1 MLRPVTTTSARTL
14 TLLSLLGTGR
24 TYSGRELRER
34 LEVSERTLRRDVDT
48 LRALGYAV
56 EPVKGVHGGYRLGPG
71 GAIAP
76 IVFDEDQA
84 VATVVA
90 LQIATATLVGI
101 EESARRARDTV
112 SRALPRRLQHT
123 ADAFTV
129 TVVPNQWE
137 FLAEPIDADLVE
149 QVGRAVRQNQMLRLE
164 HGEEQLRV
172 EPHHLVVWAA
182 RWYLVAHD
190 GHQWRVLRLDRI
202 RLHAPTN
209 ARFEPRPLPED
220 PVDLVRRTPDRGDR
234 PAPWPCLGSADLA
247 LPAPTVAEFAPGG
260 AVVEAVSPTIC
271 RLTMGAWSWI
281 GLAGLYLTFGAR
293 LSRVEP
299 APLRDAFA
307 EARALTP

>member
-1 MLRPVTTTSARTL
+1 MTTTSARTL

-48 LRALGYAV
+48 LRELGYAI

-71 GAIAP
+71 GAITP

-112 SRALPRRLQHT
+112 TRALPRRLQHT
-123 ADAFTV
+123 AAAFTV

-137 FLAEPIDADLVE
+137 FPAEPIDADLVE
-149 QVGRAVRQNQMLRLE
+149 QVGRAVRQNQTLRLE

-190 GHQWRVLRLDRI
+190 GQEWRVLRLDRI

-220 PVDLVRRTPDRGDR
+220 PVDLVRHTPDRGDR
-234 PAPWPCLGSADLA
+234 PAPWPCLGAAELA
-247 LPAPTVAEFAPGG
+247 LPAGTVAEFAPGG
-260 AVVEAVSPTIC
+260 AVVEAVSPTTC

-299 APLRDAFA
+299 AELRDAFA
-307 EARALTP
+307 EARTLSP